1 VRGAN
6 LIEAPGVS
14 TFAGDGMKSVLRVV
28 LFASWLMP
36 GVAAGAEDDLT
47 KLADGVY
54 ARIVEPDS
62 NAVGNSGVIVLEHG
76 VLVFDTHFTP
86 EAGQQLRKAIESV
99 TTKPILYL
107 VNSHFHPDHTHG
119 NQAFQGVPYSICSN
133 NTRRDI
139 LQRDL
144 PAFNRTV
151 AVAAA
156 QVEKMQKAILQE
168 KDAGRKESIRAQI
181 AARQQ
186 LLARATR
193 LRIFAPYITFDETL
207 SIIDGGREVPLR
219 WMGSGHTDGDIV
231 LLLPADR
238 IVFTGDLFFNRA
250 LPNSQDASLLEWT
263 KALELLLKIDADRF
277 VPGHGPVGT
286 RRDVE
291 DFHGYLRELRGMIEP
306 AITRGDTLEQVLAEV
321 SVPGRYSG
329 YRFQEFFPANVQ
341 RMYAE
346 LKALQLAENEAEKP
360 ADRKKPKP

>member
-1 VRGAN
+1 MRC
-6 LIEAPGVS
+6 
-14 TFAGDGMKSVLRVV
+14 VLKAF
-28 LFASWLMP
+28 LFASCVLP
-36 GVAAGAEDDLT
+36 AAAAGGEGELT

-54 ARIVEPDS
+54 AHIVEPDS
-62 NAVGNSGVIVLEHG
+62 NAVANSGVVVLEHG

-86 EAGQQLRKAIESV
+86 EAGQQLRKAIESA
-99 TTKPILYL
+99 TTKPVLFL

-119 NQAFQGVPYSICSN
+119 NQVFQSVPYSICSS

-156 QVEKMQKAILQE
+156 QVEKLQKDLLQE
-168 KDAGRKESIRAQI
+168 RDAGRKEPIRAQI

-186 LLARATR
+186 LLGRATR
-193 LRIFAPYITFDETL
+193 LKIFAPYITFEETL
-207 SIIDGGREVPLR
+207 NIVDGAREISLQ
-219 WMGSGHTDGDIV
+219 WLGNGHTNGDIV
-231 LLLPADR
+231 LVLPGDR
-238 IVFTGDLFFNRA
+238 LVFAGDLFFNRA

-263 KALELLLKIDADRF
+263 RTLELMLKLDADRF

-291 DFHGYLRELRGMIEP
+291 DFLGYLRELRVLVEP
-306 AITRGDTLEQVLAEV
+306 AVGRGDALEQVLAEV
-321 SVPGRYSG
+321 TLPAKYSG

-346 LKALQLAENEAEKP
+346 LKALQLADAKTEKP
-360 ADRKKPKP
+360 AEPKKTKP

>member
-1 VRGAN
+1 MRFV
-6 LIEAPGVS
+6 L
-14 TFAGDGMKSVLRVV
+14 SVFV
-28 LFASWLMP
+28 LASWLASTA
-36 GVAAGAEDDLT
+36 AAGAEDDLT

-54 ARIVEPDS
+54 VRIVEPDS
-62 NAVGNSGVIVLEHG
+62 NAVGNSGVLVLEHG

-99 TTKPILYL
+99 TTKPVLYL

-119 NQAFQGVPYSICSN
+119 NQAFQGVPYSICSY

-151 AVAAA
+151 TVAGA
-156 QVEKMQKAILQE
+156 QVEKLQKELLRE
-168 KDAGRKESIRAQI
+168 KDAGRKESIRTQI

-193 LRIFAPYITFDETL
+193 LKIFAPYITFEETM

-219 WMGSGHTDGDIV
+219 WIGGGHTDGDIV
-231 LLLPADR
+231 LLLPGDK
-238 IVFTGDLFFNRA
+238 IVFAGDLFFNRA
-250 LPNSQDASLLEWT
+250 LPNSQDASLLEWIKT
-263 KALELLLKIDADRF
+263 LEHLLKVEADRF

-291 DFHGYLRELRGMIEP
+291 DFLGYLRELRGMVEP
-306 AITRGDTLEQVLAEV
+306 AVTRGDALEQVLAEV
-321 SVPGRYSG
+321 TLPARYSG

-346 LKALQLAENEAEKP
+346 LKSLKLAEAEAEKP
-360 ADRKKPKP
+360 ADQKKPKP